1 MGCHPCTLN
10 ITPRACFSM
19 YVCLAFC
26 LPRLGGQG
34 KVDGGEN
41 ETTPRSGLWIVKSN
55 YLPLW
60 RQANEDLADRCELVR
75 VMIRERG
82 EQRGDHSSRPCEQH
96 SQSLFH
102 RVQPHQL
109 SVGGFRIQH
118 HSFVL
123 QWTIRT
129 SIYFYIHFSPPDSST
144 VLCRV
149 LTIVRINLII
159 NLLTLYNLY
168 TPSKRFLARVI
179 TTRYIFLP
187 GTNGQP

>member
-1 MGCHPCTLN
+1 MELSRSFFLSLWGV
-10 ITPRACFSM
+10 PR
-19 YVCLAFC
+19 
-26 LPRLGGQG
+26 GGEGQG

-109 SVGGFRIQH
+109 SVGGYWV
-118 HSFVL
+118 S
-123 QWTIRT
+123 
-129 SIYFYIHFSPPDSST
+129 DSTPFLRSS
-144 VLCRV
+144 RV
-149 LTIVRINLII
+149 APLDC
-159 NLLTLYNLY
+159 
-168 TPSKRFLARVI
+168 S
-179 TTRYIFLP
+179 
-187 GTNGQP
+187 